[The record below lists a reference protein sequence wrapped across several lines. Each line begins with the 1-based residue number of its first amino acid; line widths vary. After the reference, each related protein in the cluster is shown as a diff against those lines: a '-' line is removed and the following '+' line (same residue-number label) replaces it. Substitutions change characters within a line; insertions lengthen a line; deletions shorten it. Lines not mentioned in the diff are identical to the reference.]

1 MYSIFG
7 QNFEGEMTLKKNTKF
22 IWIYVAILFSFAL
35 ILILFAGLTQNN
47 YQKEITD
54 QQLETA
60 GVRKSLSALTKENE
74 AMKKQI
80 DELGIQIETLKNDNA
95 TILAEKEAALVA
107 YGGDVAVTRTL
118 LQAYSEK
125 LGGHPE
131 VAAETV
137 KGLDVYS
144 MTQAQRY
151 VYNLIFQ

>member
-1 MYSIFG
+1 M
-7 QNFEGEMTLKKNTKF
+7 KKNTKV

-54 QQLETA
+54 QQMETA

-80 DELGIQIETLKNDNA
+80 EELTKENETLKSDNA
-95 TILAEKEAALVA
+95 AILAEKEAALVA

-125 LGGHPE
+125 LVGHPE